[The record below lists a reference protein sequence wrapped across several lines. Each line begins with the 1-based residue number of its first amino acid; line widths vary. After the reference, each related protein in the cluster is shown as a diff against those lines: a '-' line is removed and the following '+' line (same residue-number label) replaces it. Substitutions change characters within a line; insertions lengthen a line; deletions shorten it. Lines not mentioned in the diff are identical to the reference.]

1 MFVSSIKPLSYDRNL
16 ELKNQ
21 ESLRTYIRQKKKYLV
36 VKRTFDLILSAL
48 VIILLMSWLLPL
60 IAILIRISSKGN
72 IFFVQKRVGFLGR
85 SFNCYKFRTMVV
97 NKEADSKQAIR
108 NDPRITR
115 LGKFLR
121 NSNLDELPQFFN
133 VLMGDMTIVGP
144 RPHMHSDCEN
154 FAEVVDN
161 YKFRNIV
168 KPGITGLAQVKGFRG
183 PAKTYESIFKRYQ
196 WDAFYVRN
204 ANFWMDMRIVRIT
217 ALQTISFIYK
227 LIIPGATVENPKGNG
242 QKVYRKLL
250 LDMRQRM
257 NSII

>member
-16 ELKNQ
+16 KLKSQ
-21 ESLRTYIRQKKKYLV
+21 ESLRTYIREKKKYLI
-36 VKRTFDLILSAL
+36 VKRSFDLVLSVS

-60 IAILIRISSKGN
+60 IAILIRLSSKGS

-85 SFNCYKFRTMVV
+85 SFNCYKFRTMVM
-97 NKEADSKQAIR
+97 NKEADTQQAVQ

-115 LGKFLR
+115 VGKFLR

-144 RPHMHSDCEN
+144 RPHMHSDCQH
-154 FAEVVDN
+154 FSEVIDN

-196 WDAFYVRN
+196 WDAFYV
-204 ANFWMDMRIVRIT
+204 
-217 ALQTISFIYK
+217 
-227 LIIPGATVENPKGNG
+227 
-242 QKVYRKLL
+242 
-250 LDMRQRM
+250 
-257 NSII
+257 

>member
-1 MFVSSIKPLSYDRNL
+1 MFVSSIKPLSYNRNL
-16 ELKNQ
+16 ASKTE
-21 ESLRTYIRQKKKYLV
+21 ESLRVYIRQKKRYLV
-36 VKRTFDLILSAL
+36 VKRSFDLILSFL
-48 VIILLMSWLLPL
+48 VIVLLMSWLFPL
-60 IAILIRISSKGN
+60 IAILIRLSSKGN

-97 NKEADSKQAIR
+97 NREADTRQAVQ
-108 NDPRITR
+108 NDPRITSV
-115 LGKFLR
+115 GKFLR

-144 RPHMHSDCEN
+144 RPHMHSDCHN

-161 YKFRNIV
+161 YKFRHIV

-183 PAKTYESIFKRYQ
+183 PAKTFESIFKRYQ

-217 ALQTISFIYK
+217 AAQTFSFIYK
-227 LIIPGATVENPKGNG
+227 LISGGAAAEK
-242 QKVYRKLL
+242 QKESGGKTYQKLL
-250 LDMRQRM
+250 LDMRQRL
-257 NSII
+257 NGFL

>member
-1 MFVSSIKPLSYDRNL
+1 MFESSVKPLSYDRTL
-16 ELKNQ
+16 EPKNR
-21 ESLRTYIRQKKKYLV
+21 ESFRTYLQQRKPYLV
-36 VKRTFDLILSAL
+36 AKRSFDLVLSLMVILF
-48 VIILLMSWLLPL
+48 ILSWLLPVIALL
-60 IAILIRISSKGN
+60 IKLSSKGN

-97 NKEADSKQAIR
+97 NKDADTKQAVQ

-115 LGKFLR
+115 VGKFLR

-204 ANFWMDMRIVRIT
+204 ANFWMDLRIVRIT

-227 LIIPGATVENPKGNG
+227 LIVPGSAVENPKDNTK
-242 QKVYRKLL
+242 KVYSKLL